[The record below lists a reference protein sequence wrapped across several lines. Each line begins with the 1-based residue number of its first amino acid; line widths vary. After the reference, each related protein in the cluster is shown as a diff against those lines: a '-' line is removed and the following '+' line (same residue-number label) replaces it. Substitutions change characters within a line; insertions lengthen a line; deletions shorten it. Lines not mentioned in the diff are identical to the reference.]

1 MPNLEEKDFHPE
13 RNDDEWRQNV
23 EGLLKQG
30 YGRFRFQKV
39 NGDIRT
45 MYCTLLPSV
54 LPESENSELTGQSK
68 PGLLVTYDTEKEG
81 WRSLRYDSVLNF
93 TFLGNSPTDR
103 EQTSTWT
110 QVTE

>member
-1 MPNLEEKDFHPE
+1 
-13 RNDDEWRQNV
+13 
-23 EGLLKQG
+23 
-30 YGRFRFQKV
+30 
-39 NGDIRT
+39 
-45 MYCTLLPSV
+45 
-54 LPESENSELTGQSK
+54 GQSK